1 MKNRGF
7 KSHDKSLKPF
17 RSVHKEKWDL
27 ESGCGKEMIRIRNN
41 AKLMFNIKILF
52 FWVYQELMS
61 RGTKAVITNITGG
74 KIMKVRWNA
83 CYAASNILK
92 KVEGEDE
99 PATQWRTDLVNC
111 LLDLVINFQNFKV
124 KQVGNNQRDGSRYE
138 VVDAADIHSI
148 IFIIFHVLKFGSR
161 YLCFII
167 LKEKEAI
174 LVTILTILK

>member
-124 KQVGNNQRDGSRYE
+124 KQVGNNQRDGT
-138 VVDAADIHSI
+138 VVVTKLWMLLTYIQSYLL
-148 IFIIFHVLKFGSR
+148 FIMFSSLDR
-161 YLCFII
+161 
-167 LKEKEAI
+167 AI
-174 LVTILTILK
+174 YVSSF